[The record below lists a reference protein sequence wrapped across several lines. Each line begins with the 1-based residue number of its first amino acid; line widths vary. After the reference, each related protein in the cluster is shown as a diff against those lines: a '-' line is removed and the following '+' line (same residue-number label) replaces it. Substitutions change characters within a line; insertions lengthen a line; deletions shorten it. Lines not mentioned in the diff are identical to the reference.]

1 MQGFLFKED
10 LMSQRSEINKIAF
23 ISIMIAFAAV
33 IEVAMMFIPSLP
45 QGGSISLSLFPLFII
60 AYKEGPIT
68 GLFGSLIFGLVNF
81 MLSGFQL
88 YGVWQSF
95 FLDYLLAF
103 GLVGLSGFVF
113 SINKESRPLFIGGIF
128 VGSFLRFLMHYLS
141 GVILF
146 GEFAPE
152 GTPAALYS
160 LIYNG
165 SYMLPSFILLAV
177 VGFFSFK
184 RIQTL

>member
-1 MQGFLFKED
+1 MTSS
-10 LMSQRSEINKIAF
+10 SQISKIAF
-23 ISIMIAFAAV
+23 ISVMVAFAAV

-45 QGGSISLSLFPLFII
+45 QGGSISLSLFPLFIL
-60 AYKEGPIT
+60 AYKEGPFT
-68 GLFGSLIFGLVNF
+68 GMLGSFIFGLVNF

-88 YGVWQSF
+88 YGIWQSF

-113 SINKESRPLFIGGIF
+113 AINKESRPIFLVGILL
-128 VGSFLRFLMHYLS
+128 GSFMRFFMHYLS
-141 GVILF
+141 GVLLF

-160 LIYNG
+160 LLYNG
-165 SYMLPSFILLAV
+165 SYMLPSYLLLSV
-177 VGFFSFK
+177 VGFFSFR
-184 RIQTL
+184 RIQDL

>member
-1 MQGFLFKED
+1 MHQD
-10 LMSQRSEINKIAF
+10 SRVSKIAF
-23 ISIMIAFAAV
+23 MSIMVAFAAV
-33 IEVAMMFIPSLP
+33 IEVAFMFVPSLP
-45 QGGSISLSLFPLFII
+45 QGGSISLSLFPLFIL
-60 AYKEGPIT
+60 AYKEGPKT
-68 GLFGSLIFGLVNF
+68 GLLGSFIFGLVNF

-88 YGVWQSF
+88 YGVWQSL

-103 GLVGLSGFVF
+103 GLVGLSGYIFQ
-113 SINKESRPLFIGGIF
+113 INKESKTIFLSGIF
-128 VGSFLRFLMHYLS
+128 VGSFIRFTMHYLS

-165 SYMLPSFILLAV
+165 SYMLPSFLLLAV
-177 VGFFSFK
+177 VGFFSFR
-184 RIQTL
+184 RIQTI